1 MKINISDEMGKWD
14 VSQLITDDPPAF
26 DFQKIKANVRSR
38 TIDMEKPKRNGKR
51 IRLFA
56 ALAAAVAVCTVSVT
70 VLAVTGV
77 FSNIF
82 DGHFQG
88 ESSVLDVYDGG
99 NVRFESDVPGLEGE
113 LLGMTDNENAC
124 FAVMELT
131 KNDGSTFADE
141 GYTSLMKGYCS
152 NTNDTSAN
160 CCINA
165 VSASGTTISFESMTG
180 VNDVQYTMSDDR
192 RTMTMTL
199 GINADSSDIQNGRL
213 TLRNNYYTAYKVIQT
228 LAEFENNDASTA
240 PAIRNICD
248 LNSISLTDTNMAYN
262 GSNWELQQIKYK
274 SYALP
279 FVMNMEINYDKKD
292 NS

>member
-1 MKINISDEMGKWD
+1 
-14 VSQLITDDPPAF
+14 
-26 DFQKIKANVRSR
+26 
-38 TIDMEKPKRNGKR
+38 
-51 IRLFA
+51 
-56 ALAAAVAVCTVSVT
+56 
-70 VLAVTGV
+70 
-77 FSNIF
+77 
-82 DGHFQG
+82 
-88 ESSVLDVYDGG
+88 
-99 NVRFESDVPGLEGE
+99 
-113 LLGMTDNENAC
+113 
-124 FAVMELT
+124 
-131 KNDGSTFADE
+131 
-141 GYTSLMKGYCS
+141 MKGYCS